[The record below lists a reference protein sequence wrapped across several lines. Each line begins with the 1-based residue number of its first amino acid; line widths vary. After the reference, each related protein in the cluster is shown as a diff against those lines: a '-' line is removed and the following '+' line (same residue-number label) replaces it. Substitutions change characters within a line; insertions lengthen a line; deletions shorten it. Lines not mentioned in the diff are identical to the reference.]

1 MTRSYEIRG
10 IMLIEDGALTY
21 PRLVCD
27 ACQQIIEQASAANVN
42 WDIESETAV
51 VIHKRCDAARG
62 SKEDM
67 SMPLEVELLWLLG
80 NSDKD
85 RIVVTTFTGITKN
98 VRWYCPTN
106 CGSGGLK
113 GILGKTRKLLR
124 MG

>member
-42 WDIESETAV
+42 WNIESETAV
-51 VIHKRCDAARG
+51 VIHKGCDAARG

-67 SMPLEVELLWLLG
+67 SMPLEVELLWLLD
-80 NSDKD
+80 NSGLHGKELMKAKQSAKQ
-85 RIVVTTFTGITKN
+85 IEWFTHQ
-98 VRWYCPTN
+98 
-106 CGSGGLK
+106 S
-113 GILGKTRKLLR
+113 
-124 MG
+124 